1 DAGVVTGLEVG
12 DEVHAGPQRAAADVE
27 QVMLGLEAA
36 LDEVGEL
43 ELAEIVPVPDV
54 AADRAPVPV
63 GVEVPQVPVGQSA
76 AYRPLHGDRHDPL
89 ELSEDRLRAIGRR
102 LALTSHCC
110 LVIERRVHLRYLLG
124 LE

>member
-1 DAGVVTGLEVG
+1 RRLEHVAALDDAGVVTGLEVG
-12 DEVHAGPQRAAADVE
+12 DEVHARPQGAAADVE

-54 AADRAPVPV
+54 AVSRAPVPV
-63 GVEVPQVPVGQSA
+63 GVEVPPGPVGQSA
-76 AYRPLHGDRHDPL
+76 AYRPLHSHRHDPL

-102 LALTSHCC
+102 LALTS
-110 LVIERRVHLRYLLG
+110 
-124 LE
+124 